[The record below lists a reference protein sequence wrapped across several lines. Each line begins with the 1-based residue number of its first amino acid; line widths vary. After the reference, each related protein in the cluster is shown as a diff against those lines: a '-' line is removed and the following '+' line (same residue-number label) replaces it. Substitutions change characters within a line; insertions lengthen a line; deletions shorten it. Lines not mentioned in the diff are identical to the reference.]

1 MNTGLNKKNLPW
13 DVLCALP
20 GIFFL
25 LSILIVRLHDFSMPM
40 TDVYWSEAKDTST
53 LSDLFTYWKAIMILF
68 SALLAVVVVVAC
80 YFHGRIHFR
89 KSIFLVPLVVYLGF
103 SLLSSFF
110 SDYRYF
116 AIRGMHEH
124 FEGVGVICAY
134 MFMLLFLSF
143 ALDNTRKVR
152 IILYTA
158 LICAGLLGVLGITQA
173 TGHDFLSTV
182 AGQKLITPN
191 TMNASGVS
199 NWELIDVL
207 SKAGGRMY
215 NFTFQSGE
223 VYQTVYNI
231 NYVPF
236 YLTLLIPLA
245 AVFFIYHFYDTKP
258 SHKVFSVVFLAVFG
272 LLVYNFFAANSA
284 SGYFGLLAI
293 FVVALIVFHKELKK
307 WIKPILC
314 LIVVLGLVMG
324 LLADRWL
331 PEVKE
336 LVGSMVDH
344 ITAYVYAEDIVPSAE
359 DFKNAP
365 ASVWIP
371 IDSIETANDHVNF
384 SINGS
389 TIVIARDKAQ
399 GAFTITDES
408 GKPLYLTKID
418 GKDGDFQVLD
428 ERFHDYVILSLVRAE
443 DGMVVNVTT
452 KETNWYFL
460 YDGNGFRYANK
471 VGKYVD
477 LNPVP
482 HSGLIK
488 DYSFGSYRGRIWA
501 TAIPML
507 KHHLLLGAGADCF
520 TFAFP
525 QNDYVTL
532 YNQFEGKSL
541 NLVTDKAHN
550 LYMQYWV
557 NTGLISLL
565 AWLAMVCM
573 YLMGAVKYF
582 KKHGFVT
589 FVDYVNGGIFCGII
603 GFLATAFFNDGS
615 VNTMPMFYT
624 MLGTGFAINTSD
636 QWVKTE
642 DSGISA
648 PAQMPEI

>member
-1 MNTGLNKKNLPW
+1 MNTGLDKKSLPW

-20 GIFFL
+20 GIIFL
-25 LSILIVRLHDFSMPM
+25 LSILIVRLHDFSMPL
-40 TDVYWSEAKDTST
+40 TDVFWTEATDTST
-53 LSDLFTYWKAIMILF
+53 LSDLFSYWKAIIILF
-68 SALLAVVVVVAC
+68 SAFLVAVVIVTC

-89 KSIFLVPLVVYLGF
+89 KSLFLVPLIVYLGL
-103 SLLSSFF
+103 SLLSSVF

-134 MFMLLFLSF
+134 MFMLLFLAF
-143 ALDNTRKVR
+143 ALDNTRKIKMV
-152 IILYTA
+152 LYTA
-158 LICAGLLGVLGITQA
+158 FGCAVLLGVLGITQA

-182 AGQKLITPN
+182 TGQKLITPN
-191 TMNASGVS
+191 TINASGVS
-199 NWELIDVL
+199 NWELIDIL
-207 SKAGGRMY
+207 AEAGGRMY

-231 NYVPF
+231 NYVSF

-245 AVFFIYHFYDTKP
+245 AVLFIYYFFGTKTP
-258 SHKVFSVVFLAVFG
+258 HKVISVVFLAVFG

-284 SGYFGLLAI
+284 SGYFGLLTI
-293 FVVALIVFHKELKK
+293 FVVALIIFHKELKK

-314 LIVVLGLVMG
+314 LIVVFGLMMG

-331 PEVKE
+331 PEVKG
-336 LVGSMVDH
+336 LFGSMIHNV
-344 ITAYVYAEDIVPSAE
+344 TEYVYADDVVLSAE
-359 DFKNAP
+359 DFENAP

-371 IDSIETANDHVNF
+371 IDSIETANDHVYF

-389 TIVIARDKAQ
+389 TIVIARDEAQ

-408 GKPLYLTKID
+408 GEQLYLTTIE

-428 ERFHDYVILSLVRAE
+428 ERFHDYVVLSLVRAE
-443 DGMVVNVTT
+443 DGMVVDVTT
-452 KETNWYFL
+452 KETDWYFL

-501 TAIPML
+501 TTIPML
-507 KHHLLLGAGADCF
+507 KNHLLLGAGADCF

-565 AWLAMVCM
+565 AWLAMVGM

-589 FVDYVNGGIFCGII
+589 FIDYVNGGTFCGII

-624 MLGTGFAINTSD
+624 MLGTGFAINASD

-642 DSGISA
+642 DFGASS